1 MDSTQRSMFVDF
13 DEYNIR
19 RHWIQVLLNSCGDAW
34 TGSPKD
40 SHSSGAD
47 TTACGFDI
55 MLCGAMHLSAAIPLT
70 TLILVSLFDTCPGEH
85 SMLNTST
92 FNNVHWWWTDPA
104 HIGVSTASWRT
115 GSLIVN
121 WSCAHW
127 SVNCGLTN
135 RWCYA
140 TILRSCQVSFEQLEN
155 CVSFF
160 NPTDPCWNPR
170 VPIGVNLIF

>member
-1 MDSTQRSMFVDF
+1 MDSMQRSMFVDF

-55 MLCGAMHLSAAIPLT
+55 MLCGAMHLSAAIPPP
-70 TLILVSLFDTCPGEH
+70 TLILASLAECCPSEH
-85 SMLNTST
+85 SMLKTST

-104 HIGVSTASWRT
+104 HIGMSTAGWRT
-115 GSLIVN
+115 DD
-121 WSCAHW
+121 AMRPTH
-127 SVNCGLTN
+127 
-135 RWCYA
+135 
-140 TILRSCQVSFEQLEN
+140 QEQWICNKETCTLNVHSMDFMSTQTTRRYE
-155 CVSFF
+155 
-160 NPTDPCWNPR
+160 
-170 VPIGVNLIF
+170 